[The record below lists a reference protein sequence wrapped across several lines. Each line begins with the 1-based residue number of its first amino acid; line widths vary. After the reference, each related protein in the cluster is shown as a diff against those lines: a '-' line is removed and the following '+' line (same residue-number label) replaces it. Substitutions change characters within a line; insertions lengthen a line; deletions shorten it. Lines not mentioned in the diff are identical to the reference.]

1 MAGEIAQ
8 IQIVPV
14 DNGFFIQC
22 VNADGS
28 GSYNPR
34 KVANTRDELELVM
47 KEIAEVLYTKEPPPP
62 PGRNPH
68 QPSPTAV
75 IPAPTPTP
83 TPPSPKLEGAP
94 LAMSTDD

>member
-1 MAGEIAQ
+1 MAAEIAQ

-34 KVANTRDELELVM
+34 KVANNREELERVM
-47 KEIAEVLYTKEPPPP
+47 KEIAEGLYTKEPPPP
-62 PGRNPH
+62 PGANPH
-68 QPSPTAV
+68 QPRPGTLV
-75 IPAPTPTP
+75 
-83 TPPSPKLEGAP
+83 TPPTSGVDEPV
-94 LAMSTDD
+94 S